1 MEKKTVVANGAVVGG
16 VTSKGWRVGTREADK
31 TISTQNQR
39 MRVRK
44 DEDETR
50 MRD

>member
-1 MEKKTVVANGAVVGG
+1 M
-16 VTSKGWRVGTREADK
+16 
-31 TISTQNQR
+31 ISTQNQR

-50 MRD
+50 MRDWVGLLLDSG